1 MSIQSQ
7 SPIPYGYASASDM
20 TWSRSEKTI
29 ARRAFD
35 AALKRELH
43 ELIQEAK
50 EIAGQI
56 KQPSDLWDLQ
66 EYLTQ
71 RRKEIDRKYNYRYSH
86 LTEVFGRLLYET
98 RVSEEE
104 LRGFSEDKLKTIR
117 SFARFLADDTAWPAF

>member
-1 MSIQSQ
+1 MSSPSP
-7 SPIPYGYASASDM
+7 SPIHYGYASASDM
-20 TWSRSEKTI
+20 TWSRSEKVI
-29 ARRAFD
+29 AHRAFD

-43 ELIQEAK
+43 ELMQEAK
-50 EIAGQI
+50 EIVGQI

-71 RRKEIDRKYNYRYSH
+71 RRKEIDRKYDYRYSH
-86 LTEVFGRLLYET
+86 LTQVFGRLLYET

-117 SFARFLADDTAWPAF
+117 SLAKFLAEDTAA

>member
-1 MSIQSQ
+1 MSIPSQ
-7 SPIPYGYASASDM
+7 SPIHYGYASASDM
-20 TWSRSEKTI
+20 TWSRSEKAI
-29 ARRAFD
+29 ARQTFD

-43 ELIQEAK
+43 ELMQEAK

-71 RRKEIDRKYNYRYSH
+71 RRKEINHKYTYRHSH
-86 LTEVFGRLLYET
+86 LTQVFGRLLYET

-117 SFARFLADDTAWPAF
+117 SFARFLAEDAA

>member
-1 MSIQSQ
+1 MSSQSQ
-7 SPIPYGYASASDM
+7 SLIHYGYATPSNM
-20 TWSRSEKTI
+20 NWSKSEKAI
-29 ARRAFD
+29 ARQAFD

-43 ELIQEAK
+43 EVMQEAK
-50 EIAGQI
+50 QIAGQI

-71 RRKEIDRKYNYRYSH
+71 RRKEIDRKYDYRYSH
-86 LTEVFGRLLYET
+86 LTQVFGRLLYET

-117 SFARFLADDTAWPAF
+117 SLAKFLAEDAAA

>member
-1 MSIQSQ
+1 MSTPSQ
-7 SPIPYGYASASDM
+7 SPIHYGYATASDM
-20 TWSRSEKTI
+20 TWSRSEKAI
-29 ARRAFD
+29 ARKAFD

-43 ELIQEAK
+43 ELIKEAK

-56 KQPSDLWDLQ
+56 KQPSDLWELQ

-71 RRKEIDRKYNYRYSH
+71 RRKEVARKYDYRYSQ
-86 LTEVFGRLLYET
+86 LTQVFGRLLYET

-117 SFARFLADDTAWPAF
+117 SLAKFLAEDTAA

>member
-1 MSIQSQ
+1 MSTPSQ
-7 SPIPYGYASASDM
+7 SPIHYGYASASDM

-43 ELIQEAK
+43 ELIREAK

-71 RRKEIDRKYNYRYSH
+71 RRKEVARKYDYRYSQ
-86 LTEVFGRLLYET
+86 LTQVFGRLLYET

-117 SFARFLADDTAWPAF
+117 SLAKFLAEDTAA